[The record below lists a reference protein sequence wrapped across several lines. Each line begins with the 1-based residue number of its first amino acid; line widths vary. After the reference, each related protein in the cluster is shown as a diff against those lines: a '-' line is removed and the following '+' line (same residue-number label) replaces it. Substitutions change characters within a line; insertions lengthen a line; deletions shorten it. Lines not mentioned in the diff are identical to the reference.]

1 MTAFIDKSVA
11 NSKPGTE
18 NRENMA
24 GQRGPVARFAA
35 SLTSTI
41 FWSLSCLLALSTL
54 ASLFGRLHWG
64 FELLSHFRVQLAAL
78 SLALLGLGCLL
89 IGLGRH
95 WRGALVAGLMLAVNA
110 APLLPYLGL
119 LEGNGDAHASISP
132 ASTSTLAAA
141 QGPDSAVGVNAGF
154 KAISFNLYRGQ
165 VRPADLLDFV
175 RAEEPDLLLLTELPD
190 NDRAV
195 ERLLLPLER
204 GLPFR
209 LEDRRGSIFDVVLLT
224 RWRPVAFR
232 FDRRID
238 SEHPVLAA
246 DLCHPSRA
254 TEQGCLRV
262 IALHA
267 VNPAAPI
274 GRGIFW
280 RNRQLELAAQYAS
293 ARDGRTLLLGDLN
306 LTPWSPYFG
315 DLLQLGR
322 LRDSGVGHGL
332 APSWTGASPLLGLS
346 IDHALIGD
354 RLTVQDRRLGPA
366 MGSDHRP
373 LIVDFALR

>member
-1 MTAFIDKSVA
+1 MATFLDRPIPNTATGAGSPGKTSESRPPARLFI
-11 NSKPGTE
+11 
-18 NRENMA
+18 A
-24 GQRGPVARFAA
+24 GISA
-35 SLTSTI
+35 L
-41 FWSLSCLLALSTL
+41 FWILSGFLALVTM

-78 SLALLGLGCLL
+78 SLALAGMGCLL

-95 WRGALVAGLMLAVNA
+95 WRGALVAGLMLAVNT
-110 APLLPYLGL
+110 APLVPYMGI
-119 LEGNGDAHASISP
+119 LESNGDAHASIGPNPGRSQ
-132 ASTSTLAAA
+132 ASLA
-141 QGPDSAVGVNAGF
+141 SADPEIGTNARF

-165 VRPADLLDFV
+165 VTPADLLDFV
-175 RAEEPDLLLLTELPD
+175 RTEEPDLLLLTELPE

-209 LEDRRGSIFDVVLLT
+209 LEDRRGSLFDVVLLT

-232 FDRRID
+232 FDRRVDI
-238 SEHPVLAA
+238 EHPVLAA

-262 IALHA
+262 IGLHA

-280 RNRQLELAAQYAS
+280 RNRQLELAAQYAG

-306 LTPWSPYFG
+306 LTPWSPYFS

-322 LRDSGVGHGL
+322 LHDSGIGHGL
-332 APSWTGASPLLGLS
+332 APSWTGASPLLGLN
-346 IDHALIGD
+346 IDHALVGD

-373 LIVDFALR
+373 LIVDIALR